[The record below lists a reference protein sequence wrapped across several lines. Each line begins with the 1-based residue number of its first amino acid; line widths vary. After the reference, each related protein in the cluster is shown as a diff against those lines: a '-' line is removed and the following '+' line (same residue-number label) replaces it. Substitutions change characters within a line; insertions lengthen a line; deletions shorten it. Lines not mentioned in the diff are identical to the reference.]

1 MKLAIKILKAV
12 LVVVLTAVIIGIVTI
27 KVASSTILDE
37 AYAHK
42 MLQTSKYYDNLH
54 EEIKSAFENYIGPS
68 GIDEIILDDVCSVED
83 IQKDTETILGNIYEG
98 TDKKVNTDEI
108 KKRIIDKI
116 NQKVKEQ
123 EEIIT
128 DKMQASINKFAE
140 TVADEYIS
148 TISHTEYEEKINEAY
163 KKITKIVEFSQ
174 KALFIAVAVIFI
186 LLVALNIKKIYYIAS
201 NIGIALLSSG
211 TFITA
216 TYYIINSKVK
226 VSQFKILNNSISLVL
241 QNIVTDI
248 LNMFVNIGWI
258 LLAIGIVAIIVGNII
273 KIINTEEGKKKER
286 KWKN

>member
-12 LVVVLTAVIIGIVTI
+12 LVLVLTAVIIGIVTI

-128 DKMQASINKFAE
+128 DKMQASIINLQKQLQMN
-140 TVADEYIS
+140 IS
-148 TISHTEYEEKINEAY
+148 AQFHTQNM
-163 KKITKIVEFSQ
+163 KK
-174 KALFIAVAVIFI
+174 
-186 LLVALNIKKIYYIAS
+186 
-201 NIGIALLSSG
+201 
-211 TFITA
+211 
-216 TYYIINSKVK
+216 
-226 VSQFKILNNSISLVL
+226 
-241 QNIVTDI
+241 
-248 LNMFVNIGWI
+248 
-258 LLAIGIVAIIVGNII
+258 
-273 KIINTEEGKKKER
+273 R
-286 KWKN
+286 

>member
-12 LVVVLTAVIIGIVTI
+12 LVLVLTAVIIGIVTI

-174 KALFIAVAVIFI
+174 KALFIA
-186 LLVALNIKKIYYIAS
+186 
-201 NIGIALLSSG
+201 ALLSSG

>member
-37 AYAHK
+37 AYVHK
-42 MLQTSKYYDNLH
+42 MIQTSKYYNNLH
-54 EEIKSAFENYIGPS
+54 EEIKSTFENYIGPS
-68 GIDEIILDDVCSVED
+68 GIDENILDDICSVED

-116 NQKVKEQ
+116 NNKVKEQ

-163 KKITKIVEFSQ
+163 KKTTKIVEFSQ
-174 KALFIAVAVIFI
+174 KTLFIAVAVIFV

-211 TFITA
+211 AFITA
-216 TYYIINSKVK
+216 IYYIINSKVK
-226 VSQFKILNNSISLVL
+226 VSQLKILNNSISLVL
-241 QNIVTDI
+241 QNIVTDV

-258 LLAIGIVAIIVGNII
+258 LLAVGIVAIIVGNII
-273 KIINTEEGKKKER
+273 KIKNTEEGKKKER

>member
-12 LVVVLTAVIIGIVTI
+12 LVLVLTAVIIGIVTI